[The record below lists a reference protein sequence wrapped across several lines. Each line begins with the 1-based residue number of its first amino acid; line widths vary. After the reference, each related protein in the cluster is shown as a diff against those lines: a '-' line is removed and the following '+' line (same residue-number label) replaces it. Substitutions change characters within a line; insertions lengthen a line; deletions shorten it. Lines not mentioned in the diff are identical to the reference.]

1 MTKIYCNMC
10 DLMENKTIILIN
22 NRNKS
27 YSKTLINESEIKYD
41 KNLVSLLKSYDKS
54 KIYNL
59 THIEDMDGMTSAA
72 LLKHYY
78 DLPYENIIFADY
90 GELNLKNTI
99 ADMKKSISN
108 GVLVITDLSL
118 NEKFIPIFKK
128 FLRFARTKKNK
139 VIWLDHHFCGEDT
152 INSIF
157 PLLDYAVIGENR
169 KFCGAELVYN
179 ILCEKSEIG
188 STLAKI
194 AHAMDFKVE
203 IEEKYNK
210 HIKNILYA
218 ISYLNKNGNY
228 KKNLRDFIK
237 DIENLDFNSELIRNA
252 ARKYTE
258 TAKIET
264 KYIINNT
271 SVFDSNGYK
280 IAVGFGKDLNSTDV
294 CDSIEKKVN
303 SDLIIYA
310 KSDSYSASLRRS
322 KNIDINCIKI
332 AAKMGGGGHPF
343 AAGFPIPVNIDIA
356 TNTGRKIFVN
366 KIKKVVDSVLKND
379 S

>member
-1 MTKIYCNMC
+1 MSSPQKWWSNHI
-10 DLMENKTIILIN
+10 
-22 NRNKS
+22 
-27 YSKTLINESEIKYD
+27 TLFFFV
-41 KNLVSLLKSYDKS
+41 L
-54 KIYNL
+54 
-59 THIEDMDGMTSAA
+59 A
-72 LLKHYY
+72 
-78 DLPYENIIFADY
+78 
-90 GELNLKNTI
+90 NLKNFLKI
-99 ADMKKSISN
+99 GINFSFKDKS
-108 GVLVITDLSL
+108 VIT
-118 NEKFIPIFKK
+118 N
-128 FLRFARTKKNK
+128 T
-139 VIWLDHHFCGEDT
+139 
-152 INSIF
+152 
-157 PLLDYAVIGENR
+157 PL
-169 KFCGAELVYN
+169 
-179 ILCEKSEIG
+179 
-188 STLAKI
+188 
-194 AHAMDFKVE
+194 
-203 IEEKYNK
+203 EKYNK